1 MSIYELLLVF
11 LVYSFIGWII
21 ETVFA
26 TIRQRKI
33 ANRGLING
41 PYCVL
46 YGVAASI
53 ISITLRELTGIWLFL
68 FSSIYAS
75 VAEWIGGWLIER
87 MYHERWWNYS
97 NKKFNIGGY
106 VCLSMSAFW
115 GVLGYLGVSYLNPLL
130 FAVYRLLP
138 KTLIV
143 LILSILL
150 GLLIVDM
157 VLSILII
164 KGKSKDISKIKKVN
178 NKFWKVSL
186 NLRRWIILHVKH
198 RLNRAYP
205 KTEKVTEEKRDY
217 NVFASGCCFYKVVL
231 LFFVGAFLGDIVETI
246 FCRITVGV
254 WMSRSSVVFGPFS
267 LVWGLGVAG
276 ATVLLYKYKDKSDSY
291 LFIMGTA
298 LGGGFEYL
306 CSVFTEIVFGK
317 VFWDYSAIPF
327 NLGGRIN
334 LLYCFFWGIAAVVW
348 FKVLYKKLSA
358 GIEKMPVK
366 VGKIVTW
373 LGIVFMSFNV
383 LVTCCALIRYDERS
397 KGVPANNG
405 LRHYM
410 DYHYDDA
417 KMGRLYPNAKNTD

>member
-138 KTLIV
+138 KTLIE
-143 LILSILL
+143 LIL
-150 GLLIVDM
+150 
-157 VLSILII
+157 
-164 KGKSKDISKIKKVN
+164 
-178 NKFWKVSL
+178 
-186 NLRRWIILHVKH
+186 
-198 RLNRAYP
+198 
-205 KTEKVTEEKRDY
+205 
-217 NVFASGCCFYKVVL
+217 
-231 LFFVGAFLGDIVETI
+231 
-246 FCRITVGV
+246 
-254 WMSRSSVVFGPFS
+254 
-267 LVWGLGVAG
+267 
-276 ATVLLYKYKDKSDSY
+276 
-291 LFIMGTA
+291 
-298 LGGGFEYL
+298 
-306 CSVFTEIVFGK
+306 
-317 VFWDYSAIPF
+317 
-327 NLGGRIN
+327 
-334 LLYCFFWGIAAVVW
+334 
-348 FKVLYKKLSA
+348 
-358 GIEKMPVK
+358 
-366 VGKIVTW
+366 
-373 LGIVFMSFNV
+373 
-383 LVTCCALIRYDERS
+383 
-397 KGVPANNG
+397 
-405 LRHYM
+405 
-410 DYHYDDA
+410 
-417 KMGRLYPNAKNTD
+417 